1 MSKKKYV
8 KKIIHPTDPDY
19 LDAFYSGWGA
29 GQSVTH
35 RQTTDSSKGQTEK
48 LLEPTDFQALKH
60 SEPLKG
66 DK

>member
-1 MSKKKYV
+1 MSKKTKSS
-8 KKIIHPTDPDY
+8 KNIKIIHWTDPDY

-35 RQTTDSSKGQTEK
+35 RQTPHSSEGQTEK
-48 LLEPTDFQALKH
+48 PQKQL
-60 SEPLKG
+60 EPLKG

>member
-1 MSKKKYV
+1 MKKKKYV

-19 LDAFYSGWGA
+19 LDAFYRGWGA

-35 RQTTDSSKGQTEK
+35 RQTPDSSEGQAEK
-48 LLEPTDFQALKH
+48 PQKQL
-60 SEPLKG
+60 EPLKG